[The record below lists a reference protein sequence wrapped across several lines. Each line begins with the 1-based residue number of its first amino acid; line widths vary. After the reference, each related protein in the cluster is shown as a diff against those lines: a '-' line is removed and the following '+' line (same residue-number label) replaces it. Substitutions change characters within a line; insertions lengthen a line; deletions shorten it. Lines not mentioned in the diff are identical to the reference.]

1 MNKPIDG
8 QEVEQEF
15 IRSGRDSKFLAGWLK
30 KHPAGFHLSWVKDHL
45 ANLSGRGAWDEVDD
59 IQKPGRGN
67 RRYEPPLKKVFV
79 DYLIFEK
86 ITALLMQGYP
96 LTGEKGAIW
105 EVVNTGIDVGGETLT
120 LGFDQLKDRYYR
132 FKKHEADRIMDNGRW
147 IVGPAKVEA
156 DLNGETITFIGFW
169 EYTPPPD

>member
-15 IRSGRDSKFLAGWLK
+15 IRSGRDVEYLAGWLK
-30 KHPAGFHLSWVKDHL
+30 KHPAGFRLSWVKNYMADL
-45 ANLSGRGAWDEVDD
+45 YARGAWDEVDTL
-59 IQKPGRGN
+59 KPGTGQ
-67 RRYEPPLKKVFV
+67 RRAGSPLKKAFI
-79 DYLIFEK
+79 DYLIFER
-86 ITALLMQGYP
+86 ITGLLMQGYP

-105 EVVNTGIDVGGETLT
+105 QIIKSGIDVGGETLA